1 MERFKKLC
9 TSRSFVLFLVIVLLF
24 AVGTSRLFYF
34 QILHGKEYAEKAQNQ
49 QLSDKEIEARRGTIY
64 DSQGN
69 VLAQSATVYNI
80 FIDPSHI
87 DDNNRTVIVDFLSG
101 VLEYDNDDRQK
112 LVEKTQQ
119 EGQYVIVERK
129 VEYKIRKKIAE
140 FMADDNNRK
149 YGLNNCIGF
158 EETTKRYYPYGTL
171 ASPVLGFIGS
181 DNQGLEGLEAYYDDE
196 LSGVNGRIISVADAV
211 SKSISDE
218 FETTIPAQDGNSLVL
233 SLNSSVQHTLERELQ
248 DALEEYDAKGTY
260 GVVMDCQTGAVL
272 AMASLPGF
280 DCNDPR
286 TVIYEP
292 YLEEIREEANE
303 NKKAELESA
312 YVQKQW
318 RNFTVSD
325 TYVTGSV
332 YKVFMSAAGLE
343 ENIVSLNTTFNCTGS
358 IRVEDYIMNCHYH
371 PGHGHENLTQGLGNS
386 CNPFFITIGQKMGVH
401 NYFKYFD
408 GFGFTE
414 RTGIDLPG
422 EASPQYYKE
431 NQYGIVELSSAS
443 FGQTNNV
450 SPIQM
455 CTALC
460 AVANGGTLLKPYIV
474 SEIKDADGG
483 TISKT
488 EKNELKQ
495 VISADTSQKVLQ
507 MMKAVVDTGTGK
519 NGYVAGYN
527 VGGKTGTSTKLG
539 ESKPGEKDKYI
550 VSFSAIAPVDNPRVA
565 MIIICDEPNQDL
577 GGGAICAPIAAT
589 VMKESM
595 KQLGVEP
602 TYTDDELK
610 ALSVQTPSVSGKD
623 KSTAKAELEAAG
635 FSVKVVGNG
644 KNVVKQS
651 PASGIEIPRDG
662 MIVLYTE
669 SDSEQMVEVPDFTGL
684 TIAEANRVAATSNL
698 NIEIAGNDS
707 SSALV
712 VAYKQSEEYKSK
724 VGIGTVVTIT
734 FKSTQ
739 AALD

>member
-272 AMASLPGF
+272 AMASLPGL
-280 DCNDPR
+280 
-286 TVIYEP
+286 TAT
-292 YLEEIREEANE
+292 IRE
-303 NKKAELESA
+303 
-312 YVQKQW
+312 Q
-318 RNFTVSD
+318 
-325 TYVTGSV
+325 
-332 YKVFMSAAGLE
+332 
-343 ENIVSLNTTFNCTGS
+343 
-358 IRVEDYIMNCHYH
+358 
-371 PGHGHENLTQGLGNS
+371 
-386 CNPFFITIGQKMGVH
+386 
-401 NYFKYFD
+401 
-408 GFGFTE
+408 
-414 RTGIDLPG
+414 
-422 EASPQYYKE
+422 
-431 NQYGIVELSSAS
+431 
-443 FGQTNNV
+443 
-450 SPIQM
+450 
-455 CTALC
+455 
-460 AVANGGTLLKPYIV
+460 
-474 SEIKDADGG
+474 
-483 TISKT
+483 
-488 EKNELKQ
+488 
-495 VISADTSQKVLQ
+495 
-507 MMKAVVDTGTGK
+507 
-519 NGYVAGYN
+519 
-527 VGGKTGTSTKLG
+527 
-539 ESKPGEKDKYI
+539 
-550 VSFSAIAPVDNPRVA
+550 
-565 MIIICDEPNQDL
+565 
-577 GGGAICAPIAAT
+577 
-589 VMKESM
+589 
-595 KQLGVEP
+595 
-602 TYTDDELK
+602 
-610 ALSVQTPSVSGKD
+610 
-623 KSTAKAELEAAG
+623 
-635 FSVKVVGNG
+635 
-644 KNVVKQS
+644 
-651 PASGIEIPRDG
+651 
-662 MIVLYTE
+662 
-669 SDSEQMVEVPDFTGL
+669 
-684 TIAEANRVAATSNL
+684 
-698 NIEIAGNDS
+698 
-707 SSALV
+707 
-712 VAYKQSEEYKSK
+712 
-724 VGIGTVVTIT
+724 
-734 FKSTQ
+734 
-739 AALD
+739 